1 LECWHFLYF
10 SELFLECNSCVRF
23 FHLIKYSLIIRE
35 HNIFSQTL
43 IMDFGSKTIRDENGE
58 GGELIVLG
66 LMTNCKQKASK
77 VWDPGI
83 LKTITMQQQDNK
95 TSGKK

>member
-1 LECWHFLYF
+1 
-10 SELFLECNSCVRF
+10 
-23 FHLIKYSLIIRE
+23 
-35 HNIFSQTL
+35 
-43 IMDFGSKTIRDENGE
+43 MDFGSKTIRDENGE

-77 VWDPGI
+77 LWDPGI